1 MIKPKLERSC
11 PRFRRQCESRRAGPG
26 RGRQCNTQARTP
38 TAIWFRRWPAIRP
51 AGSAPWPTR
60 TRRVVM
66 ASLGVM
72 QEQKAGRKRSRAV
85 ALAAILL
92 VILALGPFFWRVA
105 DDLIG
110 GEHISDIA
118 TQFSLW
124 VCILCPALLAAALV
138 AGWSRDKS

>member
-1 MIKPKLERSC
+1 MSELAHNPASTAGNSTNVDLVSALTGNQAGRER
-11 PRFRRQCESRRAGPG
+11 AV
-26 RGRQCNTQARTP
+26 AH
-38 TAIWFRRWPAIRP
+38 
-51 AGSAPWPTR
+51 R

-72 QEQKAGRKRSRAV
+72 QEQKAGRKHSRAV
-85 ALAAILL
+85 AVAASLL
-92 VILALGPFFWRVA
+92 VVLGLGPFFWRVA

-138 AGWSRDKS
+138 AGWSRK